1 MVGQADVA
9 REQPCSQ
16 PVVALRRMTAVVQ
29 AMAEATAARKPAFG
43 RRDPKPWSG
52 MVAGR
57 VQACINHLVG
67 RTWTAHQA
75 GIDSRLGRVDIHSR
89 RPMEALPPRLA
100 LDVPAN
106 LAPLVRLRTVFLAA
120 STHSVCMPP
129 TKQIFHSCITASLGG
144 TSVLSGACA

>member
-1 MVGQADVA
+1 MQQSSCGSYLDCTPS
-9 REQPCSQ
+9 R
-16 PVVALRRMTAVVQ
+16 
-29 AMAEATAARKPAFG
+29 
-43 RRDPKPWSG
+43 
-52 MVAGR
+52 
-57 VQACINHLVG
+57 H
-67 RTWTAHQA
+67 
-75 GIDSRLGRVDIHSR
+75 RLGRVDIHSR

-144 TSVLSGACA
+144 ASVLSGVYAWREALRTFYLAG